1 VIQEDGV
8 DVVCRGEGEYPML
21 ELCDRLEAG
30 CDFADLS
37 NLWVKQ
43 HGRIYRNS
51 PRPLIQDL
59 DSLPFPDREPRYAL
73 DEHHRQYATQSFL
86 TSRGCPY
93 RCAYCFNVAMG
104 RLYGPPWFCRRV
116 RSPENVVREIEA
128 VRAVSGLSFV
138 QFRCSMFPHERQWLE
153 EFAAIYP
160 RRVGL
165 PFYAHVRANHMSEE
179 VVSLLAQAGC
189 KSVNMGIECADETY
203 RREVLHRPMS
213 NQTIRD
219 ACRRLHDHGI
229 AILADNMV
237 GLPGRTLEDDIETL
251 RFNAECQIEYPL
263 AMILQPYPGTEI
275 DRYAREHG
283 HFDGDYSAIGYNYYF
298 RSPLRFASE
307 AERQQIENLQKLF
320 AVTAEAPWLLP
331 IVRRLIRLRPNLV
344 FTSIFRWWYAWCYL
358 RRIMRHRLR
367 WADVLETLRVLFG
380 IYPKEAFDADLEE
393 NDEEARAVVRGV
405 PGGDDVGGCGP
416 VLDGLPQE
424 GEVSLAAAS
433 P

>member
-1 VIQEDGV
+1 MNVLFIIRDIEGVEPLGIMYMAALLRQAGHKVRFLPTRGV
-8 DVVCRGEGEYPML
+8 DLVAEVRQFAPAVIGYGVCTG
-21 ELCDRLEAG
+21 
-30 CDFADLS
+30 
-37 NLWVKQ
+37 Q
-43 HGRIYRNS
+43 HTYY
-51 PRPLIQDL
+51 L
-59 DSLPFPDREPRYAL
+59 AL
-73 DEHHRQYATQSFL
+73 NRFL
-86 TSRGCPY
+86 
-93 RCAYCFNVAMG
+93 
-104 RLYGPPWFCRRV
+104 
-116 RSPENVVREIEA
+116 
-128 VRAVSGLSFV
+128 
-138 QFRCSMFPHERQWLE
+138 
-153 EFAAIYP
+153 
-160 RRVGL
+160 
-165 PFYAHVRANHMSEE
+165 
-179 VVSLLAQAGC
+179 

-331 IVRRLIRLRPNLV
+331 IVRRLIRLRSNLV